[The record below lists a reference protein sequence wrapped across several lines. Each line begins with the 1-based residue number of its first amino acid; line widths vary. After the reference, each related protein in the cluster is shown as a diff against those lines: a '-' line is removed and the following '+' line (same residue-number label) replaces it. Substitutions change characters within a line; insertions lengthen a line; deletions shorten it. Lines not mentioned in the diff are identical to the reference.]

1 MKYKRKNIGKEEIGL
16 IKDQIEEKS
25 KIDNPI
31 ISIVT
36 PYYNAEDYIK
46 ETAKSVLNQ
55 TFTFFEWIIVDD
67 GSSKESKEILKEIE
81 KLDSRIRLLEV
92 TEVKNEEK
100 THLETEKYLPK
111 RTNTNEKNVDKRTV
125 PLSNN
130 ARSCSGKRFGNKE
143 LCKKF

>member
-16 IKDQIEEKS
+16 IKEKIEEKS

-81 KLDSRIRLLEV
+81 EMDNRIKILEV
-92 TEVKNEEK
+92 TQSVQKRPG
-100 THLETEKYLPK
+100 PK
-111 RTNTNEKNVDKRTV
+111 CTGKKDPV
-125 PLSNN
+125 PN
-130 ARSCSGKRFGNKE
+130 ARSCTGKRFGNKE